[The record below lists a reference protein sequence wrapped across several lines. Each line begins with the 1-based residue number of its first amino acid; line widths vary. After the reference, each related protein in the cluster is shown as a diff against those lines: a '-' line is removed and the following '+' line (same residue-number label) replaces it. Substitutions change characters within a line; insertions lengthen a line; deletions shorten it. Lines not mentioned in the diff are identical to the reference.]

1 MKGLESKLLP
11 GLIAAV
17 ALYLGYATL
26 VGGLPL
32 LDALR
37 AFDLRALAVALLLVA
52 VNYLLRF
59 VRWQR
64 YLTALDLRLPLDR
77 SLTGFLAGFAMTVTP
92 GKLGEL
98 LKAYLFGRSDGLP
111 AASVGAI
118 VIAERLTD
126 VLGLVVVVAFGLGQ
140 FYDPLAAVV
149 GQGAVNLLIAVC
161 LASVAFVPLLAQPR
175 WSAPLFA
182 ALERLPRLGA
192 LVPLMRETQAGMAA
206 LLRPRVMAVAMLL
219 AIVGWGLEGVALW
232 TLLHG
237 FGHQAPPFGPALF
250 VYGSTTLLGAVSFLP
265 GGLGVTELALGLMLT
280 RLGLAS
286 GAAEAAAI
294 TYLIRFATLWFGV
307 AVGLVALARFRRRY
321 LPAVEAAT

>member
-1 MKGLESKLLP
+1 MKGLESKLLT

-32 LDALR
+32 LAALR

-52 VNYLLRF
+52 INYVLRF

-64 YLTALDLRLPLDR
+64 YLAALDLRLPVDR

-111 AASVGAI
+111 ATSVGAI

-140 FYDPLAAVV
+140 FYAPLAAVV

-206 LLRPRVMAVAMLL
+206 LLHPRVMAVAMLL

-237 FGHQAPPFGPALF
+237 FGHQAPPFGAALF

-286 GAAEAAAI
+286 GAAESAAI

-321 LPAVEAAT
+321 LPVQEALS

>member
-37 AFDLRALAVALLLVA
+37 AFDLRALFGALLLVA

-59 VRWQR
+59 LRWQR
-64 YLTALDLRLPLDR
+64 YLLALGLHLPTDR

-111 AASVGAI
+111 PASVGAI

-126 VLGLVVVVAFGLGQ
+126 VLGLVVVVAIGLGQ
-140 FYDPLAAVV
+140 FHDPLAAVV
-149 GQGAVNLLIAVC
+149 GPGAVRLLIGVC
-161 LASVAFVPLLAQPR
+161 LGSVAVLPLLAQPR
-175 WSAPLFA
+175 WSAPLLA
-182 ALERLPRLGA
+182 AMERLPRLGA
-192 LVPLMRETQAGMAA
+192 IIPLVRETQAGMAA
-206 LLRPRVMAVAMLL
+206 LLRPRVMLTAMLL
-219 AIVGWGLEGVALW
+219 AVVGWGLEGVALW

-237 FGHQAPPFGPALF
+237 FGHQTAPLGAALF

-280 RLGLAS
+280 RLGLCGGAS
-286 GAAEAAAI
+286 EAAAV

-321 LPAVEAAT
+321 LGGAEVAP

>member
-32 LDALR
+32 LEALR
-37 AFDLRALAVALLLVA
+37 AFDLRALGVALLLVA

-59 VRWQR
+59 LRWQR
-64 YLTALDLRLPLDR
+64 YLAALGLELPRDR

-126 VLGLVVVVAFGLGQ
+126 VLGLVVVVAVGLGQ
-140 FYDPLAAVV
+140 FHEPLAAVV
-149 GQGAVNLLIAVC
+149 GQGAVRLLIAVC
-161 LASVAFVPLLAQPR
+161 VGSVAVLPALAQPR
-175 WSAPLFA
+175 WSAPL
-182 ALERLPRLGA
+182 LTIVERLPRLGA
-192 LVPLMRETQAGMAA
+192 LVPVIRDTQAGMAA
-206 LLRPRVMAVAMLL
+206 LLRPRVMLAAMLF

-232 TLLHG
+232 ALLHG
-237 FGHQAPPFGPALF
+237 FGHDAPPFGAALF

-280 RLGLAS
+280 RLGLCG
-286 GAAEAAAI
+286 GAAEAAAV

-321 LPAVEAAT
+321 LPLRDGAP